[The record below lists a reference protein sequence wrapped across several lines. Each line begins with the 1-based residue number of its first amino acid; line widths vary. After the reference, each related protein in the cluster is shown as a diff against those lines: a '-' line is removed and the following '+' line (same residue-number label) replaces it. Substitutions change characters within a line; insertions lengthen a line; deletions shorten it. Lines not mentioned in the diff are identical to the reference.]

1 MWSFFSRDSSKDFP
15 YEIGECVSGLDAK
28 SIWSMHKAKRKVTNE
43 EVTVFV
49 YDIKNGSDTKLEIA
63 KSSMKRLKTLRHPS
77 ILQYLDSAET
87 DKMLYVATEYVQPLG
102 IYFDQ
107 LEKDSTQTDWYL
119 SWGIF
124 QITVSMCEC
133 CGHARRVHENL
144 KTRTVCAVI
153 CQCFFLL
160 LLLIVFIWSV
170 MVFTLRFILYHHHHD
185 SLNK

>member
-1 MWSFFSRDSSKDFP
+1 MWSFFSRDPSKDFP

-49 YDIKNGSDTKLEIA
+49 YDIKNGSDMKLEIA

-77 ILQYLDSAET
+77 ILLYLDSAET

-107 LEKDSTQTDWYL
+107 LEKDSTQTDLYL

-124 QITVSMCEC
+124 QITVSKYVL
-133 CGHARRVHENL
+133 RL
-144 KTRTVCAVI
+144 KEFVDTRHVPSVLSSVNEFVFLAILHNI
-153 CQCFFLL
+153 CLQ
-160 LLLIVFIWSV
+160 
-170 MVFTLRFILYHHHHD
+170 
-185 SLNK
+185 